1 MSAQIAGMT
10 YMSEHETPGD
20 FRRAFVLDD
29 EVRVGTVVCKALT
42 MAGLSAHQ
50 FADPLQFL
58 TELKLSPPDLV
69 VLDLA
74 LGQTDA
80 VEVIR
85 KLEVLKFK
93 GRVLLIS
100 GRHEGALKEIERIGR
115 SHGLVMLEPLQKPFR
130 MAELKSRLET
140 APTLATAAKTS
151 RQSSANPPAAV
162 TRVDFAEALGKN
174 WLEVWYQP
182 KVDLRSLRICG
193 AEALIRARHPER
205 GVISPVDLLPP
216 AGDPLYRPL
225 SIFVIRQ
232 SMMEWERFAER
243 GFPLKL
249 AVNVPASVVNE
260 PGFVDIVR
268 QMIPPDPK
276 FPGLVIEITEDE
288 IIRDPEWVR
297 EIATQLR
304 LYNARIS
311 LDDFGSAYASLS
323 RLKDLPFSEIKLDT
337 SFVTGCAADALKRGL
352 CQTVVD
358 LAQRFGASSCAEGVE
373 TADELRCLTKLGFDT
388 AQGYLFAKPM
398 PAREFLHLLAARQI
412 DPVWPGVSTAGAS
425 TPLAARA

>member
-1 MSAQIAGMT
+1 
-10 YMSEHETPGD
+10 
-20 FRRAFVLDD
+20 VLDD

-42 MAGLSAHQ
+42 IAGLTARQ

-58 TELKLSPPDLV
+58 TELKLSPPELV

-74 LGQTDA
+74 LGETDA
-80 VEVIR
+80 IEIIR
-85 KLEVLKFK
+85 KLEVLKFR
-93 GRVLLIS
+93 GRILLIS
-100 GRHEGALKEIERIGR
+100 GRHEAALKEIEKIGQ
-115 SHGLVMLEPLQKPFR
+115 SHGLNMLPPLQKPFR
-130 MAELKSRLET
+130 VAELKSRLE
-140 APTLATAAKTS
+140 AVPALVRSAKATGQPGPETPA
-151 RQSSANPPAAV
+151 AAV
-162 TRVDFAEALGKN
+162 TRIDFAEALQKN
-174 WLEVWYQP
+174 WLEIWYQA

-193 AEALIRARHPER
+193 AEALIRARHPDR

-232 SMMEWERFAER
+232 TMTEWGRFAER

-249 AVNVPASVVNE
+249 AVNVPVSIVTE

-276 FPGLVIEITEDE
+276 FPGLIIEVTEDE

-297 EIATQLR
+297 EIAMQLR
-304 LYNARIS
+304 LYNAWVS
-311 LDDFGSAYASLS
+311 VDDFGSAYASLS
-323 RLKDLPFSEIKLDT
+323 RLKDLPFSEIKLDR

-358 LAQRFGASSCAEGVE
+358 LARRFGASCCAEGVE
-373 TADELRCLTKLGFDT
+373 TADEARCLTKLGFDT
-388 AQGYLFAKPM
+388 AQGFLFAKPI
-398 PAREFLHLLAARQI
+398 PAREFLHLLTARQI
-412 DPVWPGVSTAGAS
+412 DPVWPNVLPAGAS
-425 TPLAARA
+425 VPLAARA

>member
-1 MSAQIAGMT
+1 
-10 YMSEHETPGD
+10 
-20 FRRAFVLDD
+20 
-29 EVRVGTVVCKALT
+29 
-42 MAGLSAHQ
+42 MAGLSARQ

-80 VEVIR
+80 IEIIR
-85 KLEVLKFK
+85 KLEVLTFK
-93 GRVLLIS
+93 GRILLIS
-100 GRHEGALKEIERIGR
+100 GRHEGALKEIQRIGL
-115 SHGLVMLEPLQKPFR
+115 SHGLDMLEPLQKPFR
-130 MAELKSRLET
+130 VAELKSRLQ
-140 APTLATAAKTS
+140 AASTLAKSGKAS
-151 RQSSANPPAAV
+151 RQSSPHTATPV
-162 TRVDFAEALGKN
+162 TRIDFAEALQKN
-174 WLEVWYQP
+174 WLEVWYQA

-193 AEALIRARHPER
+193 AEALIRARHPDR

-232 SMMEWERFAER
+232 TMMEWERFAER

-249 AVNVPASVVNE
+249 AVNVPVSIVNE

-268 QMIPPDPK
+268 QMIPPDPS
-276 FPGLVIEITEDE
+276 FSGLVIEVTEDE
-288 IIRDPEWVR
+288 VIRDPEWVR

-304 LYNARIS
+304 LYKACIS

-323 RLKDLPFSEIKLDT
+323 RLKDLPFSEIKLDR
-337 SFVTGCAADALKRGL
+337 SFVTGCADDVLKRGL

-358 LAQRFGASSCAEGVE
+358 LARRFGASCCAEGVE

-388 AQGYLFAKPM
+388 AQGFLFAKPM
-398 PAREFLHLLAARQI
+398 PAREFLHLLNARRI
-412 DPVWPGVSTAGAS
+412 DPVWPSVSPAHTSA
-425 TPLAARA
+425 PLAARA

>member
-1 MSAQIAGMT
+1 V
-10 YMSEHETPGD
+10 SEPDKSGNP
-20 FRRAFVLDD
+20 RCAFVLDD
-29 EVRVGTVVCKALT
+29 EVRVGTVVCKALAMT
-42 MAGLSAHQ
+42 GLAARQ

-74 LGQTDA
+74 LGETDA
-80 VEVIR
+80 IEIIR
-85 KLEVLKFK
+85 KLEVLKYG
-93 GRVLLIS
+93 GRILLIS
-100 GRHEGALKEIERIGR
+100 GRHEGALKEIERIGQ
-115 SHGLVMLEPLQKPFR
+115 SHGLNMLPPLQKPFR
-130 MAELKSRLET
+130 VTELKSRLEA
-140 APTLATAAKTS
+140 APTFVSSGKPSQRSGSAA
-151 RQSSANPPAAV
+151 PAAV
-162 TRVDFAEALGKN
+162 TRIDFAEALQKN
-174 WLEVWYQP
+174 WLEVWYQA

-193 AEALIRARHPER
+193 AEALNRARHPDR

-216 AGDPLYRPL
+216 VGDPLYRSL

-232 SMMEWERFAER
+232 TMMEWERIAER

-249 AVNVPASVVNE
+249 AVNVPASIVNE
-260 PGFVDIVR
+260 PGFVDVVR
-268 QMIPPDPK
+268 QMIPPDPS
-276 FPGLVIEITEDE
+276 FPGLVIEVTEDE

-304 LYNARIS
+304 LYNACIS

-323 RLKDLPFSEIKLDT
+323 RLRDLPFSEIKLDS

-358 LAQRFGASSCAEGVE
+358 LARRFGASCCAEGVE

-388 AQGYLFAKPM
+388 AQGFLFAKPM
-398 PAREFLHLLAARQI
+398 PAREFLHLLVARRI
-412 DPVWPGVSTAGAS
+412 DPVWPSVSTADAGAPPARERPGAS
-425 TPLAARA
+425 NRG

>member
-1 MSAQIAGMT
+1 
-10 YMSEHETPGD
+10 MSELEKFGRPHC
-20 FRRAFVLDD
+20 AFVLDD

-42 MAGLSAHQ
+42 IAGLTARQ

-74 LGQTDA
+74 LGKTDA
-80 VEVIR
+80 IEIIR

-100 GRHEGALKEIERIGR
+100 GRHEGALEEIERIGR
-115 SHGLVMLEPLQKPFR
+115 SHGLAMLPSLQKPFR
-130 MAELKSRLET
+130 IVDLKSRLEAAA
-140 APTLATAAKTS
+140 APAMPGQAS
-151 RQSSANPPAAV
+151 RQSEPETPAAV
-162 TRVDFAEALGKN
+162 TRIDFAEALQKN
-174 WLEVWYQP
+174 WLEVWYQA

-232 SMMEWERFAER
+232 TMMEWERFAER

-249 AVNVPASVVNE
+249 AVNVPASIINE

-268 QMIPPDPK
+268 QMIPPDAK
-276 FPGLVIEITEDE
+276 FPGLVIEVTEDE

-297 EIATQLR
+297 EVATQLR
-304 LYNARIS
+304 LYNAWIS

-323 RLKDLPFSEIKLDT
+323 RLKDLPFTEIKLDR
-337 SFVTGCAADALKRGL
+337 SFVAGCAADALKRGL

-358 LAQRFGASSCAEGVE
+358 LARRFGASCCAEGVE
-373 TADELRCLTKLGFDT
+373 TVDELRCLTKLGFDT
-388 AQGYLFAKPM
+388 AQGFLFAKPT
-398 PAREFLHLLAARQI
+398 PARAFLHLLAARQI
-412 DPVWPGVSTAGAS
+412 DPVWPSVSRADTSA
-425 TPLAARA
+425 PLAARA

>member
-1 MSAQIAGMT
+1 V
-10 YMSEHETPGD
+10 SELDKSGRPHC
-20 FRRAFVLDD
+20 AFVLDD

-42 MAGLSAHQ
+42 LAGLTAHQ

-80 VEVIR
+80 IEVIR

-140 APTLATAAKTS
+140 APTLAAAAKTG
-151 RQSSANPPAAV
+151 RQSSPNPPAAV
-162 TRVDFAEALGKN
+162 TRVDFAEALQKN
-174 WLEVWYQP
+174 WLEVWYQA

-193 AEALIRARHPER
+193 AEALIRARHPDR

-225 SIFVIRQ
+225 SIFVVRQ

-268 QMIPPDPK
+268 QMKPSDPS
-276 FPGLVIEITEDE
+276 FPGLVIEVTEDE
-288 IIRDPEWVR
+288 IIRDPDWVR
-297 EIATQLR
+297 EISTQLR
-304 LYNARIS
+304 LYNAWIS
-311 LDDFGSAYASLS
+311 IDDFGSAYASLS
-323 RLKDLPFSEIKLDT
+323 RLRDLPFSEIKLDS
-337 SFVTGCAADALKRGL
+337 SFVTGCADDALKRGL

-358 LAQRFGASSCAEGVE
+358 LARRFGASCCAEGVE
-373 TADELRCLTKLGFDT
+373 TMDELRCLTKLGFDT
-388 AQGYLFAKPM
+388 AQGFLFAKPM
-398 PAREFLHLLAARQI
+398 PAREFLHLLTARQI
-412 DPVWPGVSTAGAS
+412 DPVWPSVSTADTSA
-425 TPLAARA
+425 PLAARA